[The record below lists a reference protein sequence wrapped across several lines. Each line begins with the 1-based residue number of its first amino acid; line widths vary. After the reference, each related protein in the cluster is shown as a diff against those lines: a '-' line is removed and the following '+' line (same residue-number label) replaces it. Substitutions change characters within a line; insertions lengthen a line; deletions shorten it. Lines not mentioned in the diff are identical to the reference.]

1 MYNVLY
7 STSVQEDN
15 NETIELNLSSFP
27 QYQRESRLSNSSLP
41 NYTLPLYGILVVRKN
56 IEQ

>member
-7 STSVQEDN
+7 STPVQEDN

-27 QYQRESRLSNSSLP
+27 QYQRDSRLSNSSLP
-41 NYTLPLYGILVVRKN
+41 NYTDRKSVV
-56 IEQ
+56 